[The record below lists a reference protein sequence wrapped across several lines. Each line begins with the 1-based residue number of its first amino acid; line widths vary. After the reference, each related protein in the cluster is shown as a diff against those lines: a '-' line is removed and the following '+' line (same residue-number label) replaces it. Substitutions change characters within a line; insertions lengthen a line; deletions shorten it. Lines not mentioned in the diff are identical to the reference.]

1 MIRTVNDICYEML
14 MNRNHTTLLNNPQK
28 IKIELGTWE
37 KTKVKNDYKIISVII
52 VSISIIFMTSI
63 TPAYAVFHFWD
74 INEIFSNEDGTIQFI
89 EMSNGVFGQNQQQ
102 GQTFTTGSGNV
113 FTFPNNLPSS
123 NTAGRTFLIATQDF
137 KDQTGNPTP
146 DFIIPSNFF
155 NTNGDILNYA
165 DADRFTFADG
175 DLPLDGIRS
184 LNDDRTIDVA
194 SPTNFAGDTVD
205 PVPDQDPPV
214 LTLPADITVDNDPG
228 QAGAIVTFTATADD
242 NVDGPITPVCIPASG
257 SFFSLGDTTVDCTA
271 TDTAGNSASGSFTIT
286 VNDAEPPADQDPPV
300 LTLPADITV
309 DNDPG
314 QAGAIVTF
322 TATAD
327 DNVDGPITPVCIPAS
342 GSFFSLGDTTVD
354 CTATDTAGNSAS
366 GSFTITVND
375 AEPPV
380 PDPASKSFRAKFVGK
395 HADNSFK
402 STGTYKIDDERF
414 RKIIGM
420 GTYKVSDDGNGDRC
434 KPFAATETLDF
445 GNGNTLDLDISGELC
460 KKRFYERLT
469 GTFDFDGGTGDFE
482 FANGGGDIS
491 ATITKRYFIARLDGT
506 ITSEPPAPKQIS
518 LRDIGI
524 LQIATHDLVDVD
536 RATGI
541 NREDGKLNLSTL
553 FNHGDENIPFNGEIR
568 NRSNLI
574 IFNVG
579 QEFVQFFFDLKDN
592 QGMSKDEAIKKTVEK
607 FHEEFA
613 LTFERTFDEPLPEP
627 RGGAVTHTEN
637 LAYRTLHDLIP
648 GRIMLGG
655 IEVNA
660 FEQNPTTPLTEEE
673 LMQLSAK
680 LDGTYD
686 PELFTIRIPFP
697 PFVIDLF
704 ERDSTFATDLGTDF
718 SLEFFL
724 EELKDGSY
732 DKTDEVM
739 KQIRSLISKGL
750 NV

>member
-1 MIRTVNDICYEML
+1 LIRTVNDICYEML

-286 VNDAEPPADQDPPV
+286 VNDAEPPVPDP
-300 LTLPADITV
+300 D
-309 DNDPG
+309 
-314 QAGAIVTF
+314 
-322 TATAD
+322 
-327 DNVDGPITPVCIPAS
+327 
-342 GSFFSLGDTTVD
+342 
-354 CTATDTAGNSAS
+354 
-366 GSFTITVND
+366 
-375 AEPPV
+375 PV

>member
-1 MIRTVNDICYEML
+1 MIRIVNDICYEVL
-14 MNRNHTTLLNNPQK
+14 TNRNHTILLNNPQK
-28 IKIELGTWE
+28 IKKELSTWE
-37 KTKVKNDYKIISVII
+37 KTEVKNSYKAISVII
-52 VSISIIFMTSI
+52 VSIGIIFMMST

-89 EMSNGVFGQNQQQ
+89 EMSNSVFGQNQQQ
-102 GQTFTTGSGNV
+102 DQTFTTGSGSV

-123 NTAGRTFLIATQDF
+123 ATAGRTFLIATQDF
-137 KDQTGNPTP
+137 ANQADNPTP

-155 NTNGDILNYA
+155 NTSGDTLNYA

-205 PVPDQDPPV
+205 PVPDPDPPV
-214 LTLPADITVDNDPG
+214 LTLPDDITVDNDPG

-286 VNDAEPPADQDPPV
+286 VNDAD
-300 LTLPADITV
+300 
-309 DNDPG
+309 
-314 QAGAIVTF
+314 
-322 TATAD
+322 
-327 DNVDGPITPVCIPAS
+327 
-342 GSFFSLGDTTVD
+342 
-354 CTATDTAGNSAS
+354 
-366 GSFTITVND
+366 
-375 AEPPV
+375 PPV
-380 PDPASKSFRAKFVGK
+380 PDPESKSFRAKFVGK
-395 HADNSFK
+395 HHADNSFK
-402 STGTYKIDDERF
+402 STGTYKIGDERF

-420 GTYKVSDDGNGDRC
+420 GTYEVLDDGNGDRC
-434 KPFAATETLDF
+434 KPFAATKTLDF
-445 GNGNTLDLDISGELC
+445 GDRNTLDLDINGELC
-460 KKRFYERLT
+460 KKRFYEKLT
-469 GTFDFDGGTGDFE
+469 GTFDFDGGTGDFK
-482 FANGGGDIS
+482 FADGGGDIS
-491 ATITKRYFIARLDGT
+491 ATIGKRYFISRLDGT
-506 ITSEPPAPKQIS
+506 ITLEPPAPKQIS

-541 NREDGKLNLSTL
+541 NREDGKLNLSTF

-568 NRSNLI
+568 NRSNII

-592 QGMSKDEAIKKTVEK
+592 QGMSKDEAIEKTVEK
-607 FHEEFA
+607 FHEEYA
-613 LTFERTFDEPLPEP
+613 RTFERTFGEPLPEP
-627 RGGAVTHTEN
+627 REGDVTHTEN

-648 GRIMLGG
+648 GKIMLGG

-680 LDGTYD
+680 LDGMYD

-697 PFVIDLF
+697 PFEINLF

-739 KQIRSLISKGL
+739 KQIRSLIAKGF
-750 NV
+750 NI